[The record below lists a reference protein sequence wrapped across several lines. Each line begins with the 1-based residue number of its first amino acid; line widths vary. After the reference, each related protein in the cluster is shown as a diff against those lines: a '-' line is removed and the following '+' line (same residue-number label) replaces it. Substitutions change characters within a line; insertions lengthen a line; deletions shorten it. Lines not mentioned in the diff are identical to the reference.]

1 MSAEVFTGSTGSG
14 SPLVEVGFAGLA
26 EEAAEGF
33 VASLSAAMVMKGD
46 GRERALS
53 LAGVELEV
61 LVMSLEGALT
71 GDVEGSEV
79 DAWELLAV
87 LGPDGLRELLVGAV
101 RALAGEPGSLNM
113 ALVEELATVAGW
125 ASSPWDGSVESLASR
140 VVASIVA
147 SFNRLASSL

>member
-1 MSAEVFTGSTGSG
+1 MSAEVSTGYIGPG
-14 SPLVEVGFAGLA
+14 SQQADAGFAGLA

-33 VASLSAAMVMKGD
+33 VASLSAAMVMKGE

-71 GDVEGSEV
+71 GDVEGSKV
-79 DAWELLAV
+79 DAWELLAS

-113 ALVEELATVAGW
+113 ALVEELASTAGW
-125 ASSPWDGSVESLASR
+125 ASSPWEGSVESLASR

-147 SFNRLASSL
+147 SFNRLAASV